1 MAKQGINNVKL
12 GAFVLA
18 GLLFLVLLLYMIGK
32 NRNLF
37 GATYLLKA
45 KFENVQGLVTGN
57 NVRFAGIEAGTV
69 KKIKILNDTTI
80 EITMTIDKKM
90 ANVIRKN
97 AIVSIGTEGFVGNK
111 VVNIVPSRQP
121 AALAEDGDILV
132 SKKSIDADAMLQ
144 TLSKTNTDA
153 AVIAASLKITIE
165 RINKSSALWD
175 LLNDK
180 SLPRDLKT
188 SVSNLRA
195 ATAKASNMVSG
206 IDEIVRDVKNGK
218 GSLGAILTDTSF
230 ASHLNEAILKI
241 MHVGDEADS
250 LADMLTKMSG
260 DIQND
265 INNGKGT
272 INALLKD
279 SMMVIKL
286 NESLNNIQQGTDAF
300 NQNMEALKHNFMLR
314 GYFKKQEKQRMKE
327 QSQAEV
333 NNN

>member
-250 LADMLTKMSG
+250 LAEMLTKMSG

-265 INNGKGT
+265 RN
-272 INALLKD
+272 
-279 SMMVIKL
+279 
-286 NESLNNIQQGTDAF
+286 
-300 NQNMEALKHNFMLR
+300 
-314 GYFKKQEKQRMKE
+314 
-327 QSQAEV
+327 SQK
-333 NNN
+333 

>member
-1 MAKQGINNVKL
+1 M
-12 GAFVLA
+12 
-18 GLLFLVLLLYMIGK
+18 
-32 NRNLF
+32 
-37 GATYLLKA
+37 
-45 KFENVQGLVTGN
+45 
-57 NVRFAGIEAGTV
+57 
-69 KKIKILNDTTI
+69 
-80 EITMTIDKKM
+80 
-90 ANVIRKN
+90 
-97 AIVSIGTEGFVGNK
+97 
-111 VVNIVPSRQP
+111 
-121 AALAEDGDILV
+121 
-132 SKKSIDADAMLQ
+132 
-144 TLSKTNTDA
+144 
-153 AVIAASLKITIE
+153 
-165 RINKSSALWD
+165 
-175 LLNDK
+175 LNDK

-250 LADMLTKMSG
+250 LAEMLTKMSG